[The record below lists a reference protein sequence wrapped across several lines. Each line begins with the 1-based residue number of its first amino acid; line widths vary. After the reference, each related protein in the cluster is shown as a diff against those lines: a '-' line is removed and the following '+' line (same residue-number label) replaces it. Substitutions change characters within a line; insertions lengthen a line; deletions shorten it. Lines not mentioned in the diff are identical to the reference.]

1 MRENRKEGFLG
12 DGEDLKEKLRA
23 MSPTESWRVRV
34 LKMYYRLARE
44 YILSGNYEFIRSD
57 VKLDIMEYIANSLL
71 SEKGLDSKVHF
82 NQKEKEKE
90 RVKKK
95 KEKKVGKTLS

>member
-1 MRENRKEGFLG
+1 MRKNRKEGFLG

-71 SEKGLDSKVHF
+71 SEKGLES
-82 NQKEKEKE
+82 
-90 RVKKK
+90 RVDLHGTSR
-95 KEKKVGKTLS
+95 KVGRKKRKNASP